1 MTIMDIKTLLQQK
14 IINQWSLYCLFCVP
28 MSIAI
33 IGTMMTVDMAAAE
46 GVSSMIAYSVR
57 WSIPF
62 LYFAFAASALQL
74 LFPSEWTRWLL
85 RNRSIIGLCLATGM
99 TGQIAFIITLVGW
112 HRDYYVEEVYVL
124 RDVIEGL
131 TGYLFLF
138 AMVVTS
144 FKRWRKRLTSKQ
156 WKTLHTYGIYF
167 LWAYAFS
174 VYWHALF
181 YYAEQPD
188 AVDYLYYVG
197 GLSAWALR
205 LTAWCKKKLKKS
217 VAVQGNSLALVSG
230 VAILLFALFGVV
242 SGSWWQGPVYE
253 NLYGFDF
260 TLWLELY
267 MPYWPFVPY
276 LPLLIALPG
285 AWLLIRGWRPQ
296 RYSS

>member
-1 MTIMDIKTLLQQK
+1 MDLKTFLRQK
-14 IINQWSLYCLFCVP
+14 IINEWNLYFLFVVP

-33 IGTMMTVDMAAAE
+33 IDTMLTKDMTTAE

-62 LYFAFAASALQL
+62 VYFAFAASALQQ
-74 LFPSEWTRWLL
+74 LFSSEWTRWLL
-85 RNRSIIGLCLATGM
+85 RNRKIMGLCFATGM
-99 TGQIAFIITLVGW
+99 TWQIAFIITLVGW

-131 TGYLFLF
+131 TGYFFLF

-144 FKRWRKRLTSKQ
+144 FKSWRKRLTSRQ
-156 WKTLHTYGIYF
+156 WKNLHTYGIYF

-197 GLSAWALR
+197 GLLAWTFR
-205 LTAWCKKKLKKS
+205 LAAWCKKKWMKS
-217 VAVQGNSLALVSG
+217 VAEPGNTLALVSG
-230 VAILLFALFGVV
+230 VAILLFALFGIV
-242 SGSWWQGPVYE
+242 SGSWWQAAAYE
-253 NLYGFDF
+253 HLYRFGF

-285 AWLLIRGWRPQ
+285 AWLLTRGWRPQ

>member
-1 MTIMDIKTLLQQK
+1 MTIMDIKTFLRQN
-14 IINQWSLYCLFCVP
+14 IINEWRLYYLLCVP
-28 MSIAI
+28 MSIAM

-62 LYFAFAASALQL
+62 LYLAFAASALQQ
-74 LFPSEWTRWLL
+74 LFSSEWTRWLL
-85 RNRSIIGLCLATGM
+85 RNRKIMGLSFATGM
-99 TGQIAFIITLVGW
+99 TWQISFIICLVGW

-131 TGYLFLF
+131 MGYLFLF

-144 FKRWRKRLTSKQ
+144 FKRWRKRLTSRQ
-156 WKTLHTYGIYF
+156 LKTLHTYGIYF

-181 YYAEQPD
+181 YYTEPD
-188 AVDYLYYVG
+188 AIDYLYYVG
-197 GLSAWALR
+197 GLLAWSLR
-205 LTAWCKKKLKKS
+205 LAAWCKKKLLKS
-217 VAVQGNSLALVSG
+217 VAEQGNTPALVSG
-230 VAILLFALFGVV
+230 VAILLFALFGVF
-242 SGSWWQGPVYE
+242 SGSWWQAPAYE
-253 NLYGFDF
+253 HLYDFGF

-267 MPYWPFVPY
+267 MPYWPFIPY

-285 AWLLIRGWRPQ
+285 AWLLVRGWRPQ